1 MHAMRASPSRGAATV
16 GRASEVRRGT
26 DSPCSHRTTSESRIL
41 QANRP
46 YDHQLGRG
54 LQLPAATTSPR
65 PSSSATHEAASAT
78 AQGRKS
84 AGFPAHLPPQATAPA
99 NNLGERRSSN
109 ARPQPRGTPP
119 PPKKG
124 KEPPLTS
131 SDALD
136 RGRETPLTPP
146 RPPWR
151 CPRPLHPSSRPG
163 GQPPATRIQGLRL
176 EDLPDASVGRAIPP
190 VSNKKCQGMAGRR
203 PAHGREPL
211 AMKDGHR
218 GPVHRLSRVDEE
230 PRQAPPLS
238 RRQPSRAMAS
248 VSFAGALKHR
258 LP

>member
-1 MHAMRASPSRGAATV
+1 MTINWDEAF
-16 GRASEVRRGT
+16 
-26 DSPCSHRTTSESRIL
+26 
-41 QANRP
+41 N
-46 YDHQLGRG
+46 
-54 LQLPAATTSPR
+54 SPR
-65 PSSSATHEAASAT
+65 PQHLLGPRPPRHTRRLQPLCREGKALASPHICHLKSRLQQTTWGNDGHRTPALN
-78 AQGRKS
+78 QG
-84 AGFPAHLPPQATAPA
+84 GL
-99 NNLGERRSSN
+99 
-109 ARPQPRGTPP
+109 PP
-119 PPKKG
+119 PPKKR
-124 KEPPLTS
+124 EEAPLALNEAPPR
-131 SDALD
+131 
-136 RGRETPLTPP
+136 RGGTPLSAPP
-146 RPPWR
+146 PPWR

-248 VSFAGALKHR
+248 VSLLR
-258 LP
+258 